1 MKTVKQKSSVQLSL
15 FPCQGT
21 GVKDTQNGNHSIA
34 KYPTVSEY
42 LKTREGLFRLIAS
55 YPPTMPFTEAVRRA
69 RVNFTK
75 GSALAL
81 PTCYQRDARKEVA
94 L

>member
-21 GVKDTQNGNHSIA
+21 SAKDNQNSCRPDSKVVNN
-34 KYPTVSEY
+34 Y
-42 LKTREGLFRLIAS
+42 LKTREGLFRLITLFPNA
-55 YPPTMPFTEAVRRA
+55 TIGDAVRMA
-69 RVNFTK
+69 HNMFQ
-75 GSALAL
+75 G
-81 PTCYQRDARKEVA
+81 RKEVA